1 MDISISI
8 DTLTKWCRPKD
19 CSDYSLKMRFYN
31 LKALKTSPI
40 FQDSVNYEVLKH
52 EKVICVSWLLIGY
65 LQRKKLH

>member
-19 CSDYSLKMRFYN
+19 SLKMRFYN
-31 LKALKTSPI
+31 LEALKNLSPI